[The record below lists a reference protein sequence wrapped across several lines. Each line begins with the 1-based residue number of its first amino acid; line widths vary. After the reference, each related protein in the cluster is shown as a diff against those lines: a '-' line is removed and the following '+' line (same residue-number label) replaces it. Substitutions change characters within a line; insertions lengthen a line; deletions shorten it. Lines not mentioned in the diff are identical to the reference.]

1 MFKAKSVSVAVEI
14 DRLRIMNMSLRVSAF
29 SAKIRNLNEFYQ
41 HVTNSQQLPSG
52 LDIVNTLR
60 YFQQTLLGILRDV
73 QGTSTETFLSI
84 KSDVSRATLFPNLNY
99 NGLYNA
105 LNNIIDI
112 YPLVTTGQIALGN
125 AILNTIHCVY
135 LFLDREHAEQLPYNV
150 ASLLSI
156 YPSELYP
163 DVLRLLCNVLLPFTL
178 YNESGNSYATA
189 SVSSIILLVFQYC
202 KDPRHHT
209 WLIET
214 LMSLRCDVYKDIM
227 SVIAYGTTESRIP
240 AVNLLFHYWPLSKAD
255 FIDRKTAEYK
265 IHAWAPTRCQQR
277 NCNSGDENLSTKKCY
292 DSSYCAEY
300 GDIAPPLFLCSQCA
314 QEVPDALR
322 SSLFPYFQPLST
334 LANICQNKECTSSNR
349 LAVSTCFSD
358 ECVRLNNFIP
368 SRLCEQCHRQ
378 RHQNVNH
385 TYLEAIPSAWNC
397 EPKFFADMITAIV
410 SLLKETSVL
419 IEEVHAEKLP
429 KWLQQLEGSD
439 QSKKTLTDE
448 RRTLSA
454 YGIKM
459 LISFCPPIENASQDA
474 IGHLLAAL
482 FQWFATTALL
492 PSDCIGTSIEQLKS
506 EFVCNWLRRIIESH
520 YGMFVQCLLPKPPS
534 FAKVGGA
541 WDKLSKRSDQL
552 KDGLSKILALIP
564 YDLISFD
571 VIFLSDFVIDEITW
585 ERIMPDWFDVM
596 SNEIPESDLP
606 ELKVLLCKIF
616 EVDLCS
622 LSFPSNQIYHF
633 IQVRLQ
639 GDSFKEQESAL
650 CWLQLLTDIDIVIPM
665 DTLLNLLKLGAK
677 SVFSF
682 QPVTT
687 EGLSFK
693 EHMNDPESSLF
704 AEEDMMHF
712 SSDMHHSHRQSVF
725 STNDSTS
732 VVLFIVILDILMRQM
747 ELGGFNKNQ
756 ATSSIMEQNI
766 MCVIIDIIK
775 LPWLGMHTCSN
786 VECDQFADC
795 VYCRDSTIFFQLAME
810 TVATLCPSLGR
821 AVFESSDKMHGKQS
835 TASRTFGESAVREEA
850 KLENCF
856 SVDRKD
862 GKEVESF
869 VDSEG
874 VHNLKRRSAIVGD
887 NVNTSGAFSAVVQE
901 EYPEEFVGILPVEE
915 PEVAT
920 VEAVTVT
927 DSELEQ
933 ANCKVVT
940 TTTMMDVCDSP
951 TEIAKKTESAVDD
964 SFWYTSLG
972 KFRFRIEDLP
982 AELRLIHA
990 YMTTVEDHPNPD
1002 VRYFMLTTI
1011 KCLCLNLNAL
1021 KNAQFE
1027 RRGFLIWAQ
1036 ENILIPKF
1044 WKLLRSQYSQVSEV
1058 CACLIFHCLSLPCG
1072 ADVFWSTV
1080 SRDFVNSDFRTR
1092 LEAVEKVTVLSW
1104 FIDAPSVKNNVNI
1117 EGALAIA
1124 FVFLISATNDH
1135 NSTVAQRALISVQTI
1150 KESSLKCLCKSL
1162 ESQFDLV
1169 IEDRALMMHQFL
1181 VLSSVLQNVPV
1192 LNWEFFQNRF
1202 EALSKEAQM
1211 QLQTTGKITF
1221 PGDYYLHD
1229 NMVEIYRHKSSLARH
1244 LADKGETLRSI
1255 QRYLINCLTE
1265 LQKNM
1270 DDSLRITYA
1279 YFLKGESSSQK
1290 VESNNQTNNIE
1301 VNLFDLPS
1309 TIKQLQKQSSF
1320 GCKSNAVNEDSSDG
1334 TSTTPMDN
1342 TLRESVRLIITL
1354 FMKFL
1359 SNSRTAC
1366 VNADEKASAKRQS
1379 SVLRHLNMLLGFN
1392 VQERTFTVPAHRLR
1406 QCLYIYIRLCIFTI
1420 FLLFNFRSSAI
1431 CNSFLSNLPK
1441 VLDNNVFFV
1450 RQILPLASS
1459 LLVYLPSPP
1468 KMFAPNS
1475 SVSITSDCTL
1485 WCLEPHM
1492 RQHWMWSLLLILYKY
1507 QFDQPPINEA
1517 VLNMIRIVICTLN
1530 SQVHSCVRLQM
1541 SMHSPSFRSTMFP
1554 YLKGVRSTPEESRRT
1569 RLQTSINNVRILVR
1583 TLRYWPISSRSSNES
1598 LIQSKSTDSS
1608 SIAGS
1613 CESVSTE
1620 QDETSEITANIS
1632 ASATSK
1638 SAMTAS
1644 VSSTVARKR
1653 RALPQRQLTFDE
1665 REEHHLEDMEYGESG
1680 KIDAKLT
1687 ATTSKDSLNV
1697 VHKSDR
1703 LHLLASSKHKPTAV
1717 DGRISSLDSTG
1728 DDTVSVET
1736 FKPEEQFAI
1745 AVLEPSPQPFQA
1757 VHPDFEIAAPVQ
1769 RVQNEQLAS
1778 AYLVQ
1783 PPAVVVLPSLTENGT
1798 SDNVEIVAKP
1808 MEATVITEKV
1818 EPAFCCA
1825 TANRVDDDI
1834 GNAKTVPVHKVH
1846 SDPGSVVVQAKSV
1859 SPILQQ
1865 HQVAKPVFLG
1875 QMRLS
1880 DSVIQARCFH
1890 CNAILE
1896 ICDEDTISL
1905 GIVCLSTFVHR
1916 DPSMAAPQLLS
1927 MLTAVSKIAAH
1938 TFHPW
1943 QARTNIFVPS
1953 NCRSVARQFI
1963 RIVLHQLAPNRLFLS
1978 LFESEIE
1985 DELFFKTVALCLAD
1999 FQELNPVSVIQHLM
2013 EDLHKSTPDNVA
2025 LVLSNLAEYMR
2036 HISYDTHLPTWTTV
2050 VGLFDNFF
2058 RHILTN
2064 NADLSLCVGHLF
2076 QILNRL
2082 FKISNFGT
2090 IRPSLTLLDTCCKFI
2105 TRLLLDYPLNLV
2117 DVIALCS
2124 SCNRAFVKERDKHT
2138 LTRCCLNEFC
2148 QALKF
2153 KHTLHD
2159 VNYMMVIKLILY
2171 DFGET
2176 DDCSLDRMMF
2186 ATSAADCA
2194 RPFLPDFIEFLQDYH
2209 VLNRMKAL
2217 CIGFNLKIEINLK
2230 NSFQMVARE
2239 NGGLCEDTLGGE
2251 LKIGLAK
2258 YVAHEIY
2265 RSVSRDSRSIYRFLP
2280 WLSSPP
2286 TVTQLGAN
2294 EFVDC
2299 VGRVRLLSW
2308 VLLGSLSSCSSSFNM
2323 PLPIECSHRISD
2335 YIQFVLA
2342 GFAELSNQSVLNMSA
2357 LFHAFHLCQLWTVY
2371 CEEAVLHALDDSVK
2385 EDAMASVMDFWSRI
2399 TPAILQLLSHSKVL
2413 ADMVNLHFLNT
2424 VEGLLEA
2431 DSVVLTKLYPMWY
2444 PILSAYHTNIPSH
2457 LMVRLDFFENSI
2469 HSSSERDLKPW
2480 LKKISFKIGQVELQ
2494 SSAATQ
2500 FYSV

>member
-1 MFKAKSVSVAVEI
+1 MMEVSQLPENV
-14 DRLRIMNMSLRVSAF
+14 

-163 DVLRLLCNVLLPFTL
+163 DVLRLLCN
-178 YNESGNSYATA
+178 
-189 SVSSIILLVFQYC
+189 
-202 KDPRHHT
+202 
-209 WLIET
+209 
-214 LMSLRCDVYKDIM
+214 DIM

-265 IHAWAPTRCQQR
+265 IH
-277 NCNSGDENLSTKKCY
+277 
-292 DSSYCAEY
+292 EY

-571 VIFLSDFVIDEITW
+571 TW

-756 ATSSIMEQNI
+756 GTSSIMEQNI
-766 MCVIIDIIK
+766 MCVIVDIIK

-887 NVNTSGAFSAVVQE
+887 NVNTSGAFSTVVQE

-951 TEIAKKTESAVDD
+951 TEIAKKTESAEDD

-1150 KESSLKCLCKSL
+1150 KESSLK
-1162 ESQFDLV
+1162 V
-1169 IEDRALMMHQFL
+1169 I
-1181 VLSSVLQNVPV
+1181 

-1229 NMVEIYRHKSSLARH
+1229 NMVEIYRHKFSLARH
-1244 LADKGETLRSI
+1244 LADKGETLR
-1255 QRYLINCLTE
+1255 
-1265 LQKNM
+1265 
-1270 DDSLRITYA
+1270 
-1279 YFLKGESSSQK
+1279 ESSSQK

-1309 TIKQLQKQSSF
+1309 TIKQLQKQGSF
-1320 GCKSNAVNEDSSDG
+1320 GCKSNPVNEDSSDRA
-1334 TSTTPMDN
+1334 STTPMDN

-1366 VNADEKASAKRQS
+1366 VNADEKASAKRQ
-1379 SVLRHLNMLLGFN
+1379 V
-1392 VQERTFTVPAHRLR
+1392 RTRKFCFATSEYAAG
-1406 QCLYIYIRLCIFTI
+1406 
-1420 FLLFNFRSSAI
+1420 SSAI

-1598 LIQSKSTDSS
+1598 LIQSKSS

-1620 QDETSEITANIS
+1620 QDETSEITTNIS

-1687 ATTSKDSLNV
+1687 TTTSKDSLNV

-1703 LHLLASSKHKPTAV
+1703 LHLHASSKHKPTAV

-1757 VHPDFEIAAPVQ
+1757 VHPDFEIVAPVQ

-1783 PPAVVVLPSLTENGT
+1783 PPAVVVLPSLIENGT

-1818 EPAFCCA
+1818 EPAFCYA

-1834 GNAKTVPVHKVH
+1834 ADAKTVPVHKVH

-1859 SPILQQ
+1859 SPIFQQ

-1890 CNAILE
+1890 CNGILE

-1943 QARTNIFVPS
+1943 QART
-1953 NCRSVARQFI
+1953 VARQFI

-1999 FQELNPVSVIQHLM
+1999 FQELNPVS
-2013 EDLHKSTPDNVA
+2013 DLHKSTPDNVA

-2064 NADLSLCVGHLF
+2064 NADLSH
-2076 QILNRL
+2076 
-2082 FKISNFGT
+2082 
-2090 IRPSLTLLDTCCKFI
+2090 LLDTCCKFI

-2209 VLNRMKAL
+2209 
-2217 CIGFNLKIEINLK
+2217 
-2230 NSFQMVARE
+2230 MVARE

>member
-1 MFKAKSVSVAVEI
+1 MVSRVTIISETSESCFFETYLEAKSVSVAVEI

-214 LMSLRCDVYKDIM
+214 LMSLRYNV
-227 SVIAYGTTESRIP
+227 VIAYGTTESRIP

-314 QEVPDALR
+314 QEVPDTLR

-429 KWLQQLEGSD
+429 KWLQHLEGSG
-439 QSKKTLTDE
+439 QSKKSLTDE

-459 LISFCPPIENASQDA
+459 LITFCPPIENASQDA

-506 EFVCNWLRRIIESH
+506 EFVCSWLRRIIESH

-571 VIFLSDFVIDEITW
+571 TW

-639 GDSFKEQESAL
+639 GDNFKDQESAL

-693 EHMNDPESSLF
+693 EHMNDPESSLY
-704 AEEDMMHF
+704 AEEDIMHF
-712 SSDMHHSHRQSVF
+712 SNDTHHSHRQSVF

-756 ATSSIMEQNI
+756 GTSSVVEQNI
-766 MCVIIDIIK
+766 MGVIIDIIK

-821 AVFESSDKMHGKQS
+821 AVFEGSDKIHGKQS
-835 TASRTFGESAVREEA
+835 TVSRGFGESAIREET
-850 KLENCF
+850 KLENSS

-869 VDSEG
+869 VDSE
-874 VHNLKRRSAIVGD
+874 VHNLKRRSVIAGD
-887 NVNTSGAFSAVVQE
+887 SVNASGAFSTVVQE

-951 TEIAKKTESAVDD
+951 NEIAKKTESAVDD

-1011 KCLCLNLNAL
+1011 KCLCLNSNAL

-1229 NMVEIYRHKSSLARH
+1229 NMVEIYRHKSSLARQ

-1265 LQKNM
+1265 LQKNI

-1290 VESNNQTNNIE
+1290 VESNQNQTNNNIE

-1309 TIKQLQKQSSF
+1309 TIKQLQKQGSF
-1320 GCKSNAVNEDSSDG
+1320 DCKSNAGNEDNSG
-1334 TSTTPMDN
+1334 RPSTTPMDN

-1392 VQERTFTVPAHRLR
+1392 VQERTFTIPAHRL
-1406 QCLYIYIRLCIFTI
+1406 
-1420 FLLFNFRSSAI
+1420 RSSAI

-1598 LIQSKSTDSS
+1598 LIQSKSS

-1613 CESVSTE
+1613 CESISTE

-1632 ASATSK
+1632 ASATNK
-1638 SAMTAS
+1638 SAIAAS
-1644 VSSTVARKR
+1644 LSSTVARKR

-1665 REEHHLEDMEYGESG
+1665 REEHHLEDMECRENG
-1680 KIDAKLT
+1680 KLDIKQT
-1687 ATTSKDSLNV
+1687 TTSKDSLNV
-1697 VHKSDR
+1697 IQKSQ
-1703 LHLLASSKHKPTAV
+1703 LLAGSKHKPTA
-1717 DGRISSLDSTG
+1717 DGQISSLDSNG

-1745 AVLEPSPQPFQA
+1745 AVMEPSPQPFQA
-1757 VHPDFEIAAPVQ
+1757 VHPDFEIVAPVQ
-1769 RVQNEQLAS
+1769 HVQNEQLAS

-1783 PPAVVVLPSLTENGT
+1783 PPAVVVLPSLIENGT
-1798 SDNVEIVAKP
+1798 NNVEIAKP
-1808 MEATVITEKV
+1808 IEATVITEKV
-1818 EPAFCCA
+1818 EPAFCYP
-1825 TANRVDDDI
+1825 TANVVDGDVA
-1834 GNAKTVPVHKVH
+1834 NVKTAVVHKVH
-1846 SDPGSVVVQAKSV
+1846 SDPSSVQGKSV

-1938 TFHPW
+1938 IFHPW

-2013 EDLHKSTPDNVA
+2013 EDLHKSTPDNVV

-2058 RHILTN
+2058 RQILTN

-2090 IRPSLTLLDTCCKFI
+2090 IRPSLSLLDTCCKFI

-2209 VLNRMKAL
+2209 VLNRMK
-2217 CIGFNLKIEINLK
+2217 
-2230 NSFQMVARE
+2230 MVARE

-2308 VLLGSLSSCSSSFNM
+2308 VLLGSLSSCCSSFNM

-2385 EDAMASVMDFWSRI
+2385 ENAMASVMDFWSRI

>member
-1 MFKAKSVSVAVEI
+1 
-14 DRLRIMNMSLRVSAF
+14 MNLII

-314 QEVPDALR
+314 QEVPDTLR

-429 KWLQQLEGSD
+429 KWLQHLEGSG
-439 QSKKTLTDE
+439 QSKKSLTDE

-459 LISFCPPIENASQDA
+459 LITFCPPIENASQDA

-506 EFVCNWLRRIIESH
+506 EFVCSWLRRIIESH

-571 VIFLSDFVIDEITW
+571 TW

-639 GDSFKEQESAL
+639 GDSFKDQESAL

-693 EHMNDPESSLF
+693 EHMNDPESSLY
-704 AEEDMMHF
+704 AEEDIMHF
-712 SSDMHHSHRQSVF
+712 SNDTHHSHRQSVF

-756 ATSSIMEQNI
+756 GTSSVVEQNI
-766 MCVIIDIIK
+766 MGVIIDIIK

-821 AVFESSDKMHGKQS
+821 AVFEGSDKIHGKQS
-835 TASRTFGESAVREEA
+835 TVSRGFGESAIREET
-850 KLENCF
+850 KLENSS

-869 VDSEG
+869 VDSE
-874 VHNLKRRSAIVGD
+874 VHNLKRRSVIAGD
-887 NVNTSGAFSAVVQE
+887 SVNASGAFSTVVQE

-951 TEIAKKTESAVDD
+951 NEIAKKTESAVDD

-1011 KCLCLNLNAL
+1011 KCLCLNSNAL

-1229 NMVEIYRHKSSLARH
+1229 NMVEIYRHKSSLARQ

-1265 LQKNM
+1265 LQKNI

-1290 VESNNQTNNIE
+1290 VESNQNQTNNNIE

-1309 TIKQLQKQSSF
+1309 TIKQLQKQGSF
-1320 GCKSNAVNEDSSDG
+1320 DCKSNAGNEDNSG
-1334 TSTTPMDN
+1334 RPSTTPMDN

-1392 VQERTFTVPAHRLR
+1392 VQERTFTIPAHRLR
-1406 QCLYIYIRLCIFTI
+1406 QL
-1420 FLLFNFRSSAI
+1420 
-1431 CNSFLSNLPK
+1431 
-1441 VLDNNVFFV
+1441 LDNNVFFV

-1541 SMHSPSFRSTMFP
+1541 SMHSPSFRST
-1554 YLKGVRSTPEESRRT
+1554 
-1569 RLQTSINNVRILVR
+1569 
-1583 TLRYWPISSRSSNES
+1583 
-1598 LIQSKSTDSS
+1598 SS

-1613 CESVSTE
+1613 CESISTE

-1632 ASATSK
+1632 ASATNK
-1638 SAMTAS
+1638 SAIAAS
-1644 VSSTVARKR
+1644 LSSTVARKR

-1665 REEHHLEDMEYGESG
+1665 REEHHLEDMECRENG
-1680 KIDAKLT
+1680 KLDIKQT
-1687 ATTSKDSLNV
+1687 TTSKDSLNV
-1697 VHKSDR
+1697 IQKSQ
-1703 LHLLASSKHKPTAV
+1703 LLAGSKHKPTA
-1717 DGRISSLDSTG
+1717 DGQISSLDSNG

-1745 AVLEPSPQPFQA
+1745 AVMEPSPQPFQA
-1757 VHPDFEIAAPVQ
+1757 VHPDFEIVAPVQ

-1783 PPAVVVLPSLTENGT
+1783 PPAVVVLPSLIENGT
-1798 SDNVEIVAKP
+1798 NNVEIAKP
-1808 MEATVITEKV
+1808 IEATVITEKV
-1818 EPAFCCA
+1818 EPAFCYP
-1825 TANRVDDDI
+1825 TANVVDGDVA
-1834 GNAKTVPVHKVH
+1834 NVKTAVVHKVH
-1846 SDPGSVVVQAKSV
+1846 SDPSSVQGKSV

-1938 TFHPW
+1938 IFHPW

-2013 EDLHKSTPDNVA
+2013 EDLHKSTPDNVV

-2058 RHILTN
+2058 RQILTN

-2090 IRPSLTLLDTCCKFI
+2090 IRPSLSLLDTCCKFI

-2209 VLNRMKAL
+2209 VLNRMK
-2217 CIGFNLKIEINLK
+2217 
-2230 NSFQMVARE
+2230 MVARE

-2308 VLLGSLSSCSSSFNM
+2308 VLLGSLSSCCSSFNM

-2385 EDAMASVMDFWSRI
+2385 ENAMASVMDFWSRI

>member
-1 MFKAKSVSVAVEI
+1 MHDTSCYFGAYIKAKSVSVAVEI

-189 SVSSIILLVFQYC
+189 SVSSIILLQFVFALSDC
-202 KDPRHHT
+202 CVGHHT

-227 SVIAYGTTESRIP
+227 SVIAYGTTET
-240 AVNLLFHYWPLSKAD
+240 D

-571 VIFLSDFVIDEITW
+571 TW

-869 VDSEG
+869 VDSE

-887 NVNTSGAFSAVVQE
+887 NVNTSGAFSTVVQE

-1169 IEDRALMMHQFL
+1169 IEDRALMMHQ
-1181 VLSSVLQNVPV
+1181 SAN
-1192 LNWEFFQNRF
+1192 
-1202 EALSKEAQM
+1202 AAT
-1211 QLQTTGKITF
+1211 TTGKITF

-1406 QCLYIYIRLCIFTI
+1406 
-1420 FLLFNFRSSAI
+1420 SSAI

-1598 LIQSKSTDSS
+1598 LIQSKSS

-2090 IRPSLTLLDTCCKFI
+2090 IRPSLTLLDTC
-2105 TRLLLDYPLNLV
+2105 
-2117 DVIALCS
+2117 S
-2124 SCNRAFVKERDKHT
+2124 
-2138 LTRCCLNEFC
+2138 
-2148 QALKF
+2148 LKF

-2209 VLNRMKAL
+2209 VLNRMK
-2217 CIGFNLKIEINLK
+2217 
-2230 NSFQMVARE
+2230 MVARE

>member
-429 KWLQQLEGSD
+429 KWLQHLEGSD

-506 EFVCNWLRRIIESH
+506 EFVCSWLRRIIESH

-571 VIFLSDFVIDEITW
+571 TW

-639 GDSFKEQESAL
+639 GDNFKDQESAL

-704 AEEDMMHF
+704 AEEDIMHF
-712 SSDMHHSHRQSVF
+712 SNDMHHSHRQSVF

-756 ATSSIMEQNI
+756 GTSSVVEQNI

-810 TVATLCPSLGR
+810 TIATLCPSLGR
-821 AVFESSDKMHGKQS
+821 AIFESSDKMHGKQS
-835 TASRTFGESAVREEA
+835 TASRSFGESAVREET
-850 KLENCF
+850 KLENSS

-862 GKEVESF
+862 GKEMESF
-869 VDSEG
+869 VDSE
-874 VHNLKRRSAIVGD
+874 VHNLKRRSVIAGD
-887 NVNTSGAFSAVVQE
+887 NVNSSGTFSTVVQE

-920 VEAVTVT
+920 VEAITVT

-951 TEIAKKTESAVDD
+951 NEISKKTESAVDD

-1011 KCLCLNLNAL
+1011 KCLCLNSNAL

-1229 NMVEIYRHKSSLARH
+1229 NMVEIYRHKSSLARQ

-1265 LQKNM
+1265 LQKNI

-1290 VESNNQTNNIE
+1290 VESNIQTNNNIE
-1301 VNLFDLPS
+1301 VNLFDLSS

-1320 GCKSNAVNEDSSDG
+1320 GCKSTTNASSSNEDSSG
-1334 TSTTPMDN
+1334 RPSTTPMDN

-1406 QCLYIYIRLCIFTI
+1406 QCLYISCFIYLLF
-1420 FLLFNFRSSAI
+1420 FLHFNFRSSAI

-1468 KMFAPNS
+1468 KMFALNS

-1530 SQVHSCVRLQM
+1530 SQVHTCVRLQM

-1598 LIQSKSTDSS
+1598 LIQSKSS

-1632 ASATSK
+1632 ASATNK
-1638 SAMTAS
+1638 SAIQAS
-1644 VSSTVARKR
+1644 LSSTVARKR

-1665 REEHHLEDMEYGESG
+1665 REEHHLEDMEYRENG
-1680 KIDAKLT
+1680 KFDSKQT
-1687 ATTSKDSLNV
+1687 TTSKDSLNV
-1697 VHKSDR
+1697 IQKSQ
-1703 LHLLASSKHKPTAV
+1703 LLASTKHKPTV
-1717 DGRISSLDSTG
+1717 DSQIPSLDSNG

-1745 AVLEPSPQPFQA
+1745 AVMEPSPQPFQA
-1757 VHPDFEIAAPVQ
+1757 VHPEFEIVAPVQ

-1783 PPAVVVLPSLTENGT
+1783 PPAVVVLPSLIENGT
-1798 SDNVEIVAKP
+1798 NNLEIAKP

-1818 EPAFCCA
+1818 EPAFCYP
-1825 TANRVDDDI
+1825 TANVVDGDI
-1834 GNAKTVPVHKVH
+1834 ANAKTVVHKVH
-1846 SDPGSVVVQAKSV
+1846 SDPGSVVQGKSV

-1875 QMRLS
+1875 QMRLN

-1927 MLTAVSKIAAH
+1927 MLTAVSKIASH
-1938 TFHPW
+1938 IFHPW

-2013 EDLHKSTPDNVA
+2013 EDLHKSTPDNVV

-2058 RHILTN
+2058 RQILTN
-2064 NADLSLCVGHLF
+2064 NADLSLCVEHLF

-2090 IRPSLTLLDTCCKFI
+2090 IRPSLSLLDTCCKFI

-2217 CIGFNLKIEINLK
+2217 HC
-2230 NSFQMVARE
+2230 MVARE

-2308 VLLGSLSSCSSSFNM
+2308 VLLGSLSSCCSSFNM

-2385 EDAMASVMDFWSRI
+2385 ENAMASVMDFWSRI

>member
-429 KWLQQLEGSD
+429 KWLQHLEGSD

-506 EFVCNWLRRIIESH
+506 EFVCSWLRRIIESH

-571 VIFLSDFVIDEITW
+571 TW

-639 GDSFKEQESAL
+639 GDNFKDQESAL

-704 AEEDMMHF
+704 AEEDIMHF
-712 SSDMHHSHRQSVF
+712 SNDMHHSHRQSVF

-756 ATSSIMEQNI
+756 GTSSVVEQNI

-810 TVATLCPSLGR
+810 TIATLCPSLGR
-821 AVFESSDKMHGKQS
+821 AIFESSDKMHGKQS
-835 TASRTFGESAVREEA
+835 TASRSFGESAVREET
-850 KLENCF
+850 KLENSS

-862 GKEVESF
+862 GKEMESF
-869 VDSEG
+869 VDSE
-874 VHNLKRRSAIVGD
+874 VHNLKRRSVIAGD
-887 NVNTSGAFSAVVQE
+887 NVNSSGTFSTVVQE

-920 VEAVTVT
+920 VEAITVT

-951 TEIAKKTESAVDD
+951 NEISKKTESAVDD

-1011 KCLCLNLNAL
+1011 KCLCLNSNAL

-1229 NMVEIYRHKSSLARH
+1229 NMVEIYRHKSSLARQ

-1265 LQKNM
+1265 LQKNI

-1290 VESNNQTNNIE
+1290 VESNIQTNNNIE
-1301 VNLFDLPS
+1301 VNLFDLSS

-1320 GCKSNAVNEDSSDG
+1320 GCKSTTNASSSNEDSSG
-1334 TSTTPMDN
+1334 RPSTTPMDN

-1406 QCLYIYIRLCIFTI
+1406 QCLYISCFIYLLF
-1420 FLLFNFRSSAI
+1420 FLHFNFRSSAI

-1468 KMFAPNS
+1468 KMFALNS

-1530 SQVHSCVRLQM
+1530 SQVHTCVRLQM

-1598 LIQSKSTDSS
+1598 LIQSKSTQTKETLLCFTVVVTNCLGS

-1632 ASATSK
+1632 ASATNK
-1638 SAMTAS
+1638 SAIQAS
-1644 VSSTVARKR
+1644 LSSTVARKR

-1665 REEHHLEDMEYGESG
+1665 REEHHLEDMEYRENG
-1680 KIDAKLT
+1680 KFDSKQT
-1687 ATTSKDSLNV
+1687 TTSKDSLNV
-1697 VHKSDR
+1697 IQKSQ
-1703 LHLLASSKHKPTAV
+1703 LLASTKHKPTV
-1717 DGRISSLDSTG
+1717 DSQIPSLDSNG

-1745 AVLEPSPQPFQA
+1745 AVMEPSPQPFQA
-1757 VHPDFEIAAPVQ
+1757 VHPEFEIVAPVQ

-1783 PPAVVVLPSLTENGT
+1783 PPAVVVLPSLIENGT
-1798 SDNVEIVAKP
+1798 NNLEIAKP

-1818 EPAFCCA
+1818 EPAFCYP
-1825 TANRVDDDI
+1825 TANVVDGDI
-1834 GNAKTVPVHKVH
+1834 ANAKTVVHKVH
-1846 SDPGSVVVQAKSV
+1846 SDPGSVVQGKSV

-1875 QMRLS
+1875 QMRLN

-1927 MLTAVSKIAAH
+1927 MLTAVSKIASH
-1938 TFHPW
+1938 IFHPW

-2013 EDLHKSTPDNVA
+2013 EDLHKSTPDNVV

-2058 RHILTN
+2058 RQILTN
-2064 NADLSLCVGHLF
+2064 NADLSLCVEHLF

-2090 IRPSLTLLDTCCKFI
+2090 IRPSLSLLDTCCKFI

-2217 CIGFNLKIEINLK
+2217 HC
-2230 NSFQMVARE
+2230 MVARE

-2308 VLLGSLSSCSSSFNM
+2308 VLLGSLSSCCSSFNM

-2385 EDAMASVMDFWSRI
+2385 ENAMASVMDFWSRI

>member
-1 MFKAKSVSVAVEI
+1 MHDTSCYFGAYIKAKSVSVAVEI

-227 SVIAYGTTESRIP
+227 SVIAYGTTET
-240 AVNLLFHYWPLSKAD
+240 D

-571 VIFLSDFVIDEITW
+571 TW

-869 VDSEG
+869 VDSE

-887 NVNTSGAFSAVVQE
+887 NVNTSGAFSTVVQE

-1169 IEDRALMMHQFL
+1169 IEDRALMMHQ
-1181 VLSSVLQNVPV
+1181 SAN
-1192 LNWEFFQNRF
+1192 
-1202 EALSKEAQM
+1202 AAT
-1211 QLQTTGKITF
+1211 TTGKITF

-1406 QCLYIYIRLCIFTI
+1406 
-1420 FLLFNFRSSAI
+1420 SSAI

-1541 SMHSPSFRSTMFP
+1541 SMHSPSFRST
-1554 YLKGVRSTPEESRRT
+1554 
-1569 RLQTSINNVRILVR
+1569 
-1583 TLRYWPISSRSSNES
+1583 
-1598 LIQSKSTDSS
+1598 SS

-2090 IRPSLTLLDTCCKFI
+2090 IRPSLTLLDTC
-2105 TRLLLDYPLNLV
+2105 
-2117 DVIALCS
+2117 S
-2124 SCNRAFVKERDKHT
+2124 
-2138 LTRCCLNEFC
+2138 
-2148 QALKF
+2148 LKF

-2209 VLNRMKAL
+2209 VLNRMK
-2217 CIGFNLKIEINLK
+2217 
-2230 NSFQMVARE
+2230 MVARE

>member
-1 MFKAKSVSVAVEI
+1 
-14 DRLRIMNMSLRVSAF
+14 
-29 SAKIRNLNEFYQ
+29 
-41 HVTNSQQLPSG
+41 
-52 LDIVNTLR
+52 
-60 YFQQTLLGILRDV
+60 
-73 QGTSTETFLSI
+73 
-84 KSDVSRATLFPNLNY
+84 
-99 NGLYNA
+99 
-105 LNNIIDI
+105 
-112 YPLVTTGQIALGN
+112 
-125 AILNTIHCVY
+125 
-135 LFLDREHAEQLPYNV
+135 
-150 ASLLSI
+150 
-156 YPSELYP
+156 
-163 DVLRLLCNVLLPFTL
+163 
-178 YNESGNSYATA
+178 
-189 SVSSIILLVFQYC
+189 
-202 KDPRHHT
+202 
-209 WLIET
+209 
-214 LMSLRCDVYKDIM
+214 
-227 SVIAYGTTESRIP
+227 
-240 AVNLLFHYWPLSKAD
+240 
-255 FIDRKTAEYK
+255 
-265 IHAWAPTRCQQR
+265 
-277 NCNSGDENLSTKKCY
+277 
-292 DSSYCAEY
+292 
-300 GDIAPPLFLCSQCA
+300 
-314 QEVPDALR
+314 
-322 SSLFPYFQPLST
+322 
-334 LANICQNKECTSSNR
+334 
-349 LAVSTCFSD
+349 
-358 ECVRLNNFIP
+358 
-368 SRLCEQCHRQ
+368 
-378 RHQNVNH
+378 
-385 TYLEAIPSAWNC
+385 
-397 EPKFFADMITAIV
+397 
-410 SLLKETSVL
+410 
-419 IEEVHAEKLP
+419 
-429 KWLQQLEGSD
+429 
-439 QSKKTLTDE
+439 
-448 RRTLSA
+448 
-454 YGIKM
+454 
-459 LISFCPPIENASQDA
+459 
-474 IGHLLAAL
+474 
-482 FQWFATTALL
+482 
-492 PSDCIGTSIEQLKS
+492 
-506 EFVCNWLRRIIESH
+506 
-520 YGMFVQCLLPKPPS
+520 
-534 FAKVGGA
+534 
-541 WDKLSKRSDQL
+541 
-552 KDGLSKILALIP
+552 
-564 YDLISFD
+564 
-571 VIFLSDFVIDEITW
+571 
-585 ERIMPDWFDVM
+585 
-596 SNEIPESDLP
+596 
-606 ELKVLLCKIF
+606 
-616 EVDLCS
+616 
-622 LSFPSNQIYHF
+622 
-633 IQVRLQ
+633 
-639 GDSFKEQESAL
+639 
-650 CWLQLLTDIDIVIPM
+650 
-665 DTLLNLLKLGAK
+665 
-677 SVFSF
+677 
-682 QPVTT
+682 
-687 EGLSFK
+687 
-693 EHMNDPESSLF
+693 
-704 AEEDMMHF
+704 
-712 SSDMHHSHRQSVF
+712 
-725 STNDSTS
+725 
-732 VVLFIVILDILMRQM
+732 M

-756 ATSSIMEQNI
+756 STSSIMEQNI

-821 AVFESSDKMHGKQS
+821 GAVFESSDKMHGKQS
-835 TASRTFGESAVREEA
+835 AASRTFGESAVREEA

-869 VDSEG
+869 VDSE

-887 NVNTSGAFSAVVQE
+887 NVNTSGAFSTVVQE

-1229 NMVEIYRHKSSLARH
+1229 NMVEIYRHKFSLARH

-1265 LQKNM
+1265 LQKNI

-1309 TIKQLQKQSSF
+1309 TIKQLQKQGSF
-1320 GCKSNAVNEDSSDG
+1320 GCKSNAVNEDSSDRA
-1334 TSTTPMDN
+1334 STTPMDN

-1392 VQERTFTVPAHRLR
+1392 VQERTFTVPAHRL
-1406 QCLYIYIRLCIFTI
+1406 
-1420 FLLFNFRSSAI
+1420 RSSAI

-1541 SMHSPSFRSTMFP
+1541 SMHSPSFRST
-1554 YLKGVRSTPEESRRT
+1554 
-1569 RLQTSINNVRILVR
+1569 
-1583 TLRYWPISSRSSNES
+1583 
-1598 LIQSKSTDSS
+1598 SS

-1665 REEHHLEDMEYGESG
+1665 REEHHLEDMEYGEGG

-1687 ATTSKDSLNV
+1687 TTTSKDSLNV

-1703 LHLLASSKHKPTAV
+1703 LHLHASSKHKPTAV

-1728 DDTVSVET
+1728 WSIMYLINGNKFET
-1736 FKPEEQFAI
+1736 
-1745 AVLEPSPQPFQA
+1745 
-1757 VHPDFEIAAPVQ
+1757 
-1769 RVQNEQLAS
+1769 
-1778 AYLVQ
+1778 
-1783 PPAVVVLPSLTENGT
+1783 
-1798 SDNVEIVAKP
+1798 
-1808 MEATVITEKV
+1808 
-1818 EPAFCCA
+1818 
-1825 TANRVDDDI
+1825 
-1834 GNAKTVPVHKVH
+1834 
-1846 SDPGSVVVQAKSV
+1846 
-1859 SPILQQ
+1859 
-1865 HQVAKPVFLG
+1865 
-1875 QMRLS
+1875 
-1880 DSVIQARCFH
+1880 
-1890 CNAILE
+1890 
-1896 ICDEDTISL
+1896 
-1905 GIVCLSTFVHR
+1905 
-1916 DPSMAAPQLLS
+1916 
-1927 MLTAVSKIAAH
+1927 
-1938 TFHPW
+1938 
-1943 QARTNIFVPS
+1943 
-1953 NCRSVARQFI
+1953 
-1963 RIVLHQLAPNRLFLS
+1963 
-1978 LFESEIE
+1978 
-1985 DELFFKTVALCLAD
+1985 
-1999 FQELNPVSVIQHLM
+1999 
-2013 EDLHKSTPDNVA
+2013 
-2025 LVLSNLAEYMR
+2025 
-2036 HISYDTHLPTWTTV
+2036 
-2050 VGLFDNFF
+2050 
-2058 RHILTN
+2058 
-2064 NADLSLCVGHLF
+2064 
-2076 QILNRL
+2076 
-2082 FKISNFGT
+2082 
-2090 IRPSLTLLDTCCKFI
+2090 
-2105 TRLLLDYPLNLV
+2105 
-2117 DVIALCS
+2117 
-2124 SCNRAFVKERDKHT
+2124 
-2138 LTRCCLNEFC
+2138 
-2148 QALKF
+2148 
-2153 KHTLHD
+2153 
-2159 VNYMMVIKLILY
+2159 
-2171 DFGET
+2171 
-2176 DDCSLDRMMF
+2176 
-2186 ATSAADCA
+2186 
-2194 RPFLPDFIEFLQDYH
+2194 
-2209 VLNRMKAL
+2209 
-2217 CIGFNLKIEINLK
+2217 
-2230 NSFQMVARE
+2230 
-2239 NGGLCEDTLGGE
+2239 
-2251 LKIGLAK
+2251 
-2258 YVAHEIY
+2258 
-2265 RSVSRDSRSIYRFLP
+2265 
-2280 WLSSPP
+2280 
-2286 TVTQLGAN
+2286 
-2294 EFVDC
+2294 
-2299 VGRVRLLSW
+2299 
-2308 VLLGSLSSCSSSFNM
+2308 
-2323 PLPIECSHRISD
+2323 
-2335 YIQFVLA
+2335 
-2342 GFAELSNQSVLNMSA
+2342 SVL
-2357 LFHAFHLCQLWTVY
+2357 FIFPRRRY
-2371 CEEAVLHALDDSVK
+2371 C
-2385 EDAMASVMDFWSRI
+2385 
-2399 TPAILQLLSHSKVL
+2399 
-2413 ADMVNLHFLNT
+2413 
-2424 VEGLLEA
+2424 
-2431 DSVVLTKLYPMWY
+2431 
-2444 PILSAYHTNIPSH
+2444 
-2457 LMVRLDFFENSI
+2457 
-2469 HSSSERDLKPW
+2469 
-2480 LKKISFKIGQVELQ
+2480 IS
-2494 SSAATQ
+2494 
-2500 FYSV
+2500 